1 MSKRHIGRR
10 SALQFAGSLSM
21 VLFAAKIAGAKD
33 RSVSGVEEF
42 PSPQSGNSPDE
53 KPSSENQKLVEYS
66 CNNAGVPISDKS
78 NRVSL
83 LEDFNDSSS
92 CEITPRSFE
101 GPYFYCG
108 ETRGKNIAAG
118 QIGEPLIFALRV
130 IDAKTCTPLAG
141 AIVDVWHANAKGFY
155 AGYDA
160 DPDEEVTA
168 REHLDPTNGNR
179 WCRGALVVD
188 EDGIA
193 EFETVYP
200 GYYFSRAVHI
210 HYKVHLGNQAY
221 VTNQTLM
228 PETYNK
234 SLLSRPPY
242 NTDRNDVARKTER
255 KPNSAE
261 AALELD
267 TLTIIERDSRLVG
280 VSTVVI

>member
-21 VLFAAKIAGAKD
+21 VLFATEIARAKD

-42 PSPQSGNSPDE
+42 PRLQSGNSSDG
-53 KPSSENQKLVEYS
+53 KPSSSNQKLVEYS
-66 CNNAGVPISDKS
+66 CNNAGVPISEKS

-83 LEDFNDSSS
+83 VADFNDSFM
-92 CEITPRSFE
+92 CEKTPRSFE

-108 ETRGKNIAAG
+108 ETPGKNIAAG
-118 QIGEPLIFALRV
+118 QVGEPLILALRV
-130 IDAKTCTPLAG
+130 IDAKTCTPLTG
-141 AIVDVWHANAKGFY
+141 AIVDVWHADARGAY
-155 AGYDA
+155 SGYDA
-160 DPDEEVTA
+160 DPDVAATQSD
-168 REHLDPTNGNR
+168 HLDPNNENR

-200 GYYFSRAVHI
+200 SYYFGRAVHI
-210 HYKVHLGNQAY
+210 HYKVHLGNKAY

-228 PETYNK
+228 PETYNQ
-234 SLLSRPPY
+234 SVTSRPPY
-242 NTDRNDVARKTER
+242 NTDRKIQR

-261 AALELD
+261 AALGLD
-267 TLTIIERDSRLVG
+267 TLNIVERDGRLIG
-280 VSTVVI
+280 TLTVVV